1 MRDGAR
7 DTWVIF
13 SEELRGH
20 TRSRWYLISTVVVV
34 VLLVAAMVAVP
45 ALVGEEEET
54 PGTSADYEESVAHMG
69 FVDETSSFA
78 GLAGES
84 GPYEFDDRAQGLQAL
99 SREEIE
105 WLYVIPDDYLET
117 GEVEQYGEFA
127 GRFPS
132 NPAGESIFSYLLTEG
147 LIAERVDPEVT
158 ARVLAPAVFQSYLVG
173 DDGSVSEVPPTAEAV
188 GGLLVPLLFAGLLGI
203 GLAVGA
209 GNMVRTV
216 SEEKESRLVEVVI
229 TSVSPSSFITGKL
242 LAVTAV
248 GLAQAAVWI
257 ITAAITI
264 PVMFHRTPGLG
275 EFTVSAGMWLTVIG
289 CFITGYFLVATLA
302 IFVGAIAP
310 SSREAT
316 GFGGWVSM
324 VEFIPVWFAGVIM
337 WQPDEL
343 IGRILSYFPFTASNG
358 ILVRLSGG
366 GDMAAWKIALAL
378 AGVAVMGVI
387 VLWIS
392 IRVFRAAI
400 LMRGQSF
407 TAHNVWRAVRRA
419 E

>member
-1 MRDGAR
+1 MPDGAR

-13 SEELRGH
+13 SEELRGYR
-20 TRSRWYLISTVVVV
+20 RSRWYLISTVVVV

-45 ALVGEEEET
+45 ALVGEEEA
-54 PGTSADYEESVAHMG
+54 PGASPDYQESVARIG
-69 FVDETSSFA
+69 FVDETSGFA
-78 GLAGES
+78 GLAGEG
-84 GPYEFDDRAQGLQAL
+84 GPHEFEDRAQGLQAL
-99 SREEIE
+99 AREEID
-105 WLYVIPDDYLET
+105 WLYVIPSDYLET
-117 GEVEQYGEFA
+117 GRVEQYGAFT

-132 NPAGESIFSYLLTEG
+132 NPAGEGIFSQLLIEE

-158 ARVLAPAVFQSYLVG
+158 ARVLAPAHFQSYQVSE
-173 DDGSVSEVPPTAEAV
+173 DGSVSEFPPTAQAV
-188 GGLLVPLLFAGLLGI
+188 GGLIIPLLFAGLLGL

-209 GNMVRTV
+209 GNMVRSV

-229 TSVSPSSFITGKL
+229 TSVSPSSFMAGKL
-242 LAVTAV
+242 LALAAV

-257 ITAAITI
+257 VTAAITV
-264 PVMFHRTPGLG
+264 PVMFSRILGAG
-275 EFTVSAGMWLTVIG
+275 EFTVSAGLWLTVIG
-289 CFITGYFLVATLA
+289 CFITGYFLIATLA
-302 IFVGAIAP
+302 ILVGAVAP

-316 GFGGWVSM
+316 GFGGWLSM

-337 WQPDEL
+337 WQPDGL
-343 IGRILSYFPFTASNG
+343 LGRFLSYFPFTASSG

-366 GDMAAWKIALAL
+366 GKMAAWEIALAL
-378 AGVAVMGVI
+378 AGVAVVAAI

-407 TAHNVWRAVRRA
+407 TARNVWRAVRHA

>member
-1 MRDGAR
+1 MPDTAR

-20 TRSRWYLISTVVVV
+20 VRSRWYLISTVVVV
-34 VLLVAAMVAVP
+34 VFLVVAMVAVP
-45 ALVGEEEET
+45 ALVGEGET
-54 PGTSADYEESVAHMG
+54 SGAAAGSQESVARIG
-69 FVDETSSFA
+69 FVEEGSEFP

-84 GPYEFDDRAQGLQAL
+84 GPYEFDDRAGGLQAL
-99 SREEIE
+99 ARDEID

-117 GEVEQYGEFA
+117 GKVEQYGEFA

-132 NPAGESIFSYLLTEG
+132 NPVGEGIFRSLLIEG
-147 LIAERVDPEVT
+147 LIAEVVDPEVT
-158 ARVLAPAVFQSYLVG
+158 ARVLAPADFRSYQVSE
-173 DDGSVSEVPPTAEAV
+173 DGSVSELPPTAQAV
-188 GGLLVPLLFAGLLGI
+188 GGLLVPILFAGLLGL

-209 GNMVRTV
+209 GNMVRSV

-229 TSVSPSSFITGKL
+229 TSISPSSFMAGKL
-242 LAVTAV
+242 LALAAV

-257 ITAAITI
+257 ITAALTL
-264 PVMFHRTPGLG
+264 PVMFHRIPGVG
-275 EFTVSAGMWLTVIG
+275 EFTVSAGLWLTVIG
-289 CFITGYFLVATLA
+289 CFITGYFLIATLA

-316 GFGGWVSM
+316 GFGSWISM
-324 VEFIPVWFAGVIM
+324 VEFVPIWFSSVIIF
-337 WQPDEL
+337 QPDGL
-343 IGRILSYFPFTASNG
+343 LSRLLSYIPFTASTG

-366 GDMAAWKIALAL
+366 GEMAAWEIGVAL
-378 AGVAVMGVI
+378 AGVAVAAAI
-387 VLWIS
+387 FLWIS
-392 IRVFRAAI
+392 IRGFRAAI

-407 TAHNVWRAVRRA
+407 SARDVWGAVRHA